1 MSLDACDSC
10 MRRAWLLAR
19 LSGHLDVKR
28 GRVWELLG
36 LSDDDL
42 IGAVGGNSVE
52 AIKVESATFHARQ
65 ASLARRHAE
74 QLGLELVCVCA
85 ELYPSRLRELAQ
97 PPAVLHVA
105 GGLGR
110 FVRFCAQ
117 DPVALVGARKA
128 SAYGTGVARSLGRG
142 LGTAGITVVSGMA
155 AGIDSAA
162 HHGALEAGAAT
173 IAVLP
178 GPANS
183 PYPPGNAGLYR
194 KIAGHGVAI
203 SEIAPD
209 TPVRSWMF
217 PARNRLI
224 AALGSATVVVQA
236 AERSGSLLT
245 VRASGEL
252 NRPIGAVPGPVTS
265 RLSTG
270 PNRLLAQGAAVI
282 RDAQDVLD
290 LLYGVGT
297 RSVVVD
303 ARSRP
308 TSDQSAVLEAV
319 AEGIDTVAGLVGA
332 GVAGG
337 QCLQQVAALELSGH
351 LRRGPGGVLSVIQ

>member
-1 MSLDACDSC
+1 MTLDACDSC
-10 MRRAWLLAR
+10 MRRTWLLAR

-28 GRVWELLG
+28 GRVWQLLG
-36 LSDDDL
+36 LADNDL
-42 IGAVGGNSVE
+42 INAVGGQSAAAIQVE
-52 AIKVESATFHARQ
+52 LATFHARQ

-74 QLGLELVCVCA
+74 QLGLELLCA
-85 ELYPSRLRELAQ
+85 CGELYPSRLRELER

-105 GGLGR
+105 GGLDR
-110 FVRFCAQ
+110 LVRFCEQ
-117 DPVALVGARKA
+117 DSVALVGARKA

-142 LGTAGITVVSGMA
+142 LGTAGITVISGMA

-162 HHGALEAGAAT
+162 HHGALDAQAAT

-194 KIAGHGVAI
+194 KIVGRGVAI
-203 SEIAPD
+203 GEIAPD

-245 VRASGEL
+245 VRASAEL
-252 NRPIGAVPGPVTS
+252 DRPIGAVPGQVTS
-265 RLSTG
+265 RLSAG
-270 PNRLLAQGAAVI
+270 PNRLLAEGAPVI

-297 RSVVVD
+297 RSVVAD

-308 TSDQSAVLEAV
+308 TSDQSAVLAAV
-319 AEGIDTVAGLVGA
+319 AEGIDTVADLVAA

-337 QCLQQVAALELSGH
+337 QCLQHVAALELSGH
-351 LRRGPGGVLSVIQ
+351 LRRGPGGILSVIS

>member
-1 MSLDACDSC
+1 MTLDACDSC
-10 MRRAWLLAR
+10 MRRTWLLAR

-28 GRVWELLG
+28 GRVWELLE
-36 LSDDDL
+36 LADDDL
-42 IGAVGGNSVE
+42 IGAVGGHSVQ
-52 AIKVESATFHARQ
+52 AIEIELATFHARQ

-74 QLGLELVCVCA
+74 QLGLDLVCACNEV
-85 ELYPSRLRELAQ
+85 YPSRLRDLPQ

-105 GGLGR
+105 GGLER
-110 FVRFCAQ
+110 LVRFCVQ

-162 HHGALEAGAAT
+162 HHGTLEAQAAT

-183 PYPPGNAGLYR
+183 PYPPGSASLYR
-194 KIAGHGVAI
+194 KIVGRGVAI

-224 AALGSATVVVQA
+224 AALGCATVVIQA

-252 NRPIGAVPGPVTS
+252 DRPVGAVPGPVTS
-265 RLSTG
+265 RLSAG
-270 PNRLLAQGAAVI
+270 PNRLLAQGATVI

-290 LLYGVGT
+290 LLYGAGS

-303 ARSRP
+303 PRSQP
-308 TSDQSAVLEAV
+308 TAEQAVLLA
-319 AEGIDTVAGLVGA
+319 AIADGIDTVAGLVGA
-332 GVAGG
+332 EVAGG

-351 LRRGPGGVLSVIQ
+351 LRRGAGGVLSVIP